1 MGTRFKGDTK
11 VPAVNVTTWV
21 LLVTIIFS
29 VFARLGTKY
38 RLFHKLTVDDV
49 LIIASLVFGISQGIV
64 VSLAVGS
71 GYGKH
76 IKNVSSA
83 DQVQV
88 MKNLFA
94 GSLLYIL
101 SLMFSKL
108 SMIVFIRSLTPSSK
122 DKWLARGVEVIVYA
136 WATVAIF
143 GSAFQCAVPHT
154 WDIWNGQCFDE
165 ETQRGLQLAWRYFI
179 CISNIITDLLI
190 FSQAMILI
198 SSIQTSLER
207 RLIFAGIFVPR
218 LFVVAAIIVEIFF
231 IRKGTQT
238 ADPTYSMCEIT
249 ILEVII
255 QCLSIV
261 SACWGQLKPFLSWMR
276 SNGLKLEGVED
287 PTTWN
292 YKMSLRSQTQSK
304 SRDRKLES
312 HETFPLPSRRGQNF
326 VTENWEL
333 DSQSSQAHIVSETR
347 PWTSDRGDGGQGSP

>member
-11 VPAVNVTTWV
+11 APAVNVTTWV
-21 LLVTIIFS
+21 LLVTILFS

-38 RLFHKLTVDDV
+38 RLFHKLTVDDIQ
-49 LIIASLVFGISQGIV
+49 IIASLVFGIGQGIV
-64 VSLAVGS
+64 VSLAVES

-76 IKNVSSA
+76 LKDVSGA
-83 DQVQV
+83 NLVQV
-88 MKNLFA
+88 MKNLYA

-108 SMIVFIRSLTPSSK
+108 SMVVFIRSLTPSSR
-122 DKWLARGVEVIVYA
+122 DKWLARGVEAIVYA

-143 GSAFQCAVPHT
+143 GSAFQCTVPHT

-165 ETQRGLQLAWRYFI
+165 LAWRYFI

-190 FSQAMILI
+190 FAQAMILV

-207 RLIFAGIFVPR
+207 RLMFAGIFVPR
-218 LFVVAAIIVEIFF
+218 LFVVAAIIVEIIFV
-231 IRKGTQT
+231 RKGTQT

-276 SNGLKLEGVED
+276 SNGLRLDGVED

-292 YKMSLRSQTQSK
+292 YKMSSRSQTQSK
-304 SRDRKLES
+304 SRDRKFENHES
-312 HETFPLPSRRGQNF
+312 FARSSRRDQIF
-326 VTENWEL
+326 VTQDWEL
-333 DSQSSQAHIVSETR
+333 DSQSSQAHIVSETH
-347 PWTSDRGDGGQGSP
+347 PWTGHGGGQDH